1 MEIFKSASKVVFLL
15 IAITVCGGFIVGAL
29 DSKDFM
35 VLASMA
41 FTFYFTNKGDFNSN
55 PPYLGK

>member
-15 IAITVCGGFIVGAL
+15 IAITVCGGFIVGIL
-29 DSKDFM
+29 ESKEFM

-41 FTFYFTNKGDFNSN
+41 FTFYFTNKGDNSN
-55 PPYLGK
+55 KYLGK